1 MQNLKEKTLRYAFD
15 VVHVPGKLN
24 KGADATSRMPV
35 GGAEGFLAAIRME
48 PTEPEEEESFKVEE
62 RLTGIGMSS
71 LYGIYHRDT
80 PSSLNSI
87 TPRAITWK
95 RVEAAAAT
103 DPIMVA
109 LSELVQDGAPE
120 DKSSWPENLKDFF
133 QVRKHLTVQGSIV
146 LYNERIVVPASLRP
160 EVLDVLHSSHGG
172 VSSMVARSSKS
183 VWWPGMQDKID
194 TRQVV
199 CRSCDVAAPSQPAAP
214 SSPLPSPSY
223 PFEMVCSDFFC
234 YGGHKYLIIVDRFSN
249 WISVYKITQGG
260 ANTLV
265 KLLRRHL
272 PVTEV
277 QNIQHQPHRS
287 SSHSGVCITGCL
299 VLITPTATRGPRWG

>member
-1 MQNLKEKTLRYAFD
+1 MARY
-15 VVHVPGKLN
+15 
-24 KGADATSRMPV
+24 
-35 GGAEGFLAAIRME
+35 
-48 PTEPEEEESFKVEE
+48 
-62 RLTGIGMSS
+62 
-71 LYGIYHRDT
+71 
-80 PSSLNSI
+80 
-87 TPRAITWK
+87 
-95 RVEAAAAT
+95 
-103 DPIMVA
+103 
-109 LSELVQDGAPE
+109 
-120 DKSSWPENLKDFF
+120 LKDFF

-146 LYNERIVVPASLRP
+146 LYNERIVVPASLSS

-183 VWWPGMQDKID
+183 LWWPGMQDKID